1 MIELKPLYRAL
12 HFLPHGVGCPYRTSA
27 ELRAY
32 RHADLEK
39 GGDGYLWLLR
49 NTCEVE
55 SPDQFAG
62 AVCCSGRLKRPPA
75 NWATSPSA
83 PFSAL

>member
-39 GGDGYLWLLR
+39 GAMVICGLLR
-49 NTCEVE
+49 NT
-55 SPDQFAG
+55 
-62 AVCCSGRLKRPPA
+62 
-75 NWATSPSA
+75 W
-83 PFSAL
+83 